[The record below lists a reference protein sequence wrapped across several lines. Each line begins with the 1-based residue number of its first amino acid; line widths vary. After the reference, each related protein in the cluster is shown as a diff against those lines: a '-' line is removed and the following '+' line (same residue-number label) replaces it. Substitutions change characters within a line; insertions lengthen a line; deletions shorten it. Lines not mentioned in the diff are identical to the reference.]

1 MNDDL
6 VPVEAPRAR
15 ALLRRYG
22 HEPMEGSGHPAGEF
36 WISER
41 GRAAF
46 IPYFR
51 KHDSR
56 TFLLRAVVETILRE
70 M

>member
-1 MNDDL
+1 
-6 VPVEAPRAR
+6 
-15 ALLRRYG
+15 
-22 HEPMEGSGHPAGEF
+22 MEGSGHPAGEF